1 MSYSFLRESK
11 LYIVYSGTRYRIY
24 TSSAISLDQTFAEDS
39 YSVKTLHDQSK
50 MFEGSTINKANPAS
64 FSFDVPLTI
73 EKDESVIITLLGNLT
88 DGQLKKFDIYVV
100 TTNSTFKLENAI
112 ITSASMDFVPE
123 NPFMIR
129 VEGEGTK
136 LSRAGDESYS
146 LPGSAQSESST
157 RTPLMVYPAISAD
170 SLNMNNIISA
180 NFQLQNDIAWTDYT
194 NLHDSLSVTNS
205 SNAMFPSAYTVEK
218 RIASGEIRQYQTDN
232 NITQFDDFSTNTD
245 LTITAKNVSGD
256 ADFFEVAINPIMYT
270 ARMQVAD
277 VFTQSYDFRSLDNT
291 DPVTT
296 QISYST

>member
-136 LSRAGDESYS
+136 LSRAGNESYS

>member
-11 LYIVYSGTRYRIY
+11 LYIVYGGTRYRIY
-24 TSSAISLDQTFAEDS
+24 TSSAVSFNQTFAEDS

-50 MFEGSTINKANPAS
+50 MFEGSIINKANPAS
-64 FSFDVPLTI
+64 FSFEVPLTI
-73 EKDESVIITLLGNLT
+73 EKDESVIIDLLGDLT

-136 LSRAGDESYS
+136 LSRAGNESYS
-146 LPGSAQSESST
+146 LPGTAHTEQTT

-218 RIASGEIRQYQTDN
+218 RIASGEIRQ
-232 NITQFDDFSTNTD
+232 
-245 LTITAKNVSGD
+245 
-256 ADFFEVAINPIMYT
+256 
-270 ARMQVAD
+270 
-277 VFTQSYDFRSLDNT
+277 
-291 DPVTT
+291 
-296 QISYST
+296 

>member
-1 MSYSFLRESK
+1 MKNFFLYDPRLLIYGFLIIFFASYGQTFF
-11 LYIVYSGTRYRIY
+11 
-24 TSSAISLDQTFAEDS
+24 ISLFNEQIRTH
-39 YSVKTLHDQSK
+39 Y
-50 MFEGSTINKANPAS
+50 
-64 FSFDVPLTI
+64 
-73 EKDESVIITLLGNLT
+73 NLT

-136 LSRAGDESYS
+136 LSRAGNESYS
-146 LPGSAQSESST
+146 LPGTAHTEQTT

-245 LTITAKNVSGD
+245 LTITAKNISGN
-256 ADFFEVAINPIMYT
+256 ADFFEVAINPVMYT
-270 ARMQVAD
+270 ARMQVAG
-277 VFTQSYDFRSLDNT
+277 VFMQSYDFRSLDNT

-296 QISYST
+296 QISYS